1 MGPEYRGGDDKG
13 WVRGE
18 PPVASRTLRPAFT
31 SATPAANAACTANC
45 ENRAVTDVVN
55 SAAASEASHLRT
67 GLDAEDLREAITDHL
82 RYSIG
87 RPAAAL
93 RPDHYYRALALAVRD
108 RMQDNR
114 VASTQ
119 TSLDLGRKVTCYL
132 SAEFLMGPQ
141 LGNNLL
147 NLQIEEAARA
157 ALDSLGQDLD
167 EVLACEP
174 EPGLGNGGLGRL
186 AACYLDSLA
195 TLERPAIGYGIR
207 YEFGIFKQEFR
218 DGWQIELT
226 DNWLA
231 NGNPWEIAKPD
242 VNYLVN
248 WGGHTEQYVDD
259 AGAVRVRWLPRQ
271 VIKGVAYDTPIQ
283 GYGVH
288 TCNVLTLWSAR
299 AVESFA
305 LDAFNTGDYYKAVEE
320 EVTSETVTKV
330 LYPNDEPEAGK
341 RLRLLQQYFF
351 VSCSLQHI
359 VHIMDDLA
367 DASLHDLPQRFA
379 LQLNDTHPSI
389 GVAELMRI
397 LVDERRLDWDDAWA
411 ITDATFGYT
420 NHTLLPEALEKWPLG
435 LFRDS
440 LPRHLEIIYEINSR
454 FLDEVRAHFPGDV
467 DRVRRMSIIGE
478 EGGQTVRMAYLATVG
493 SHAINGVA
501 ALHSDLLKAST
512 LKDFYELWPERFSN
526 KTNGVTPRRFLAL
539 SNPGL
544 RTLLDSTIGDGWLTD
559 LDRLRGLEAFIDDDE
574 FRQQWRN
581 VKRANKSRLSEYL
594 HSVTGVDLDPTWMFD
609 IQVKRIHEYK
619 RQHLSVLHIIRQY
632 YRLKTNPGLE
642 IAPRAYVFG
651 GKAAPGYFMAKRIIK
666 LINAVGETINHD
678 PDVNRFMKVVFVP
691 NFNVQ
696 NAHLIY
702 PAANLSEQISTAGK
716 EASGT
721 GNMKF
726 MLNGALTI
734 GTLDGANVEIRE
746 EAGPENF
753 FLFGLTETEVEQVKR
768 DGYRP
773 ADYIDENDELKA
785 VLDLISNGQFSH
797 GDTEVF
803 KPLVDNLRFDDP
815 FLVVADYAAYVACQ
829 DTVAAAWQDKDAW
842 SRMSILNSA
851 RSGKFSSDRAIAQYC
866 DDIWNVGPV
875 TVKLRAV
882 RAR

>member
-1 MGPEYRGGDDKG
+1 M
-13 WVRGE
+13 
-18 PPVASRTLRPAFT
+18 
-31 SATPAANAACTANC
+31 
-45 ENRAVTDVVN
+45 TDVIQTPN
-55 SAAASEASHLRT
+55 SSEAAAPEPSRT
-67 GLDAEDLREAITDHL
+67 GLSADALRRDILDHL

-93 RPDHYYRALALAVRD
+93 KPEHYYRALALSVRD

-119 TSLDLGRKVTCYL
+119 TSLDLGKKVTCYL

-147 NLQIEEAARA
+147 NLQIETAARD
-157 ALDSLGQDLD
+157 ALAELGQDFD
-167 EVLACEP
+167 EVVACEP

-218 DGWQIELT
+218 DGWQVELT

-242 VNYLVN
+242 VSYLVN
-248 WGGHTEQYVDD
+248 WGGHTEHYIDD
-259 AGAVRVRWLPRQ
+259 AGADRIRWVPKQ

-283 GYGVH
+283 GYAVH

-351 VSCSLQHI
+351 VSCSLQHV

-411 ITDATFGYT
+411 ITVATFGYT

-642 IAPRAYVFG
+642 VAPRAYVFG

-753 FLFGLTETEVEQVKR
+753 FLFGLTEAEVEQVKR

-773 ADYIDENDELKA
+773 SDYIDGNDELQA
-785 VLDLISNGQFSH
+785 VLGLISNGQFSH

-803 KPLVDNLRFDDP
+803 KPLVDNLRHDDP
-815 FLVVADYAAYVACQ
+815 FLVVADYAAYVECQ
-829 DTVAAAWQDKDAW
+829 DRVAAAWQDRDAW
-842 SRMSILNSA
+842 SRMSILNAA
-851 RSGKFSSDRAIAQYC
+851 RSGKFSSDRAITEYC
-866 DDIWNVGPV
+866 DDIWNVSPV
-875 TVKLRAV
+875 TVRV
-882 RAR
+882 